1 MFAGTPL
8 DLAKHPPGLVIEC
21 AVEISLG
28 IRPVVTIVH
37 PADQP
42 QVIGKAQGVLQFKVV
57 ARFPGALV
65 DITADLLRTAIA
77 PLLLYLLGQGAFLA
91 AAGGQGRS
99 NVARHLLGVIRVQA
113 PELGQLR
120 AERQRRIT
128 GAPYLLTIP
137 VLGRALYIEAVVG
150 VEVDVPAQRTGVVLG
165 VEVGVVACGSNVGEH
180 RFIGVGPLIAAFL
193 GRELPFQALIAGQ
206 GVAGTQGQ
214 AVEAATVAV
223 VLAPAVFVETI
234 VLHARQRQ
242 AQVATVPAQALA
254 CVPVIDT
261 ALAAGNLQ
269 ARAMAVGRAA
279 GEDIDHCHQR
289 IGAIADGVG
298 AAEHLDALDVFH
310 GQGDVAPVHRGQA
323 GAVHRTAIDQ
333 HLHAPGIVDVAAMVV
348 DRRLVA
354 GAVADHHARYQAQ
367 QFGDVARAAGADQ
380 FAVEHGHA
388 ARDCRRGLFQ
398 ARGGQNLRQVAV
410 VDEQVVG
417 HGRATEQGSQYQ
429 QARERG
435 RAREH
440 GAALYQD

>member
-1 MFAGTPL
+1 MRA
-8 DLAKHPPGLVIEC
+8 
-21 AVEISLG
+21 
-28 IRPVVTIVH
+28 
-37 PADQP
+37 
-42 QVIGKAQGVLQFKVV
+42 
-57 ARFPGALV
+57 
-65 DITADLLRTAIA
+65 AIA
-77 PLLLYLLGQGAFLA
+77 PLLLHLFGQGALLGA
-91 AAGGQGRS
+91 ACRQWRGDVAG
-99 NVARHLLGVIRVQA
+99 HLLCVVRVQA

-298 AAEHLDALDVFH
+298 AAEHLDALDIFH
-310 GQGDVAPVHRGQA
+310 GQRNVAPVHGSQA
-323 GAVHRTAIDQ
+323 GAVHRATVDQ
-333 HLHAPGIVDVAAMVV
+333 HLHASGIVDVAAMVV

-354 GAVADHHARYQAQ
+354 GAVADHHPRHQAQ
-367 QFGDVARAAGADQ
+367 QFGDVAGAAGTDQ

-388 ARDCRRGLFQ
+388 ARHGGRGLFQ
-398 ARGGQNLRQVAV
+398 PRGGQNLWQVGV

-417 HGRATEQGSQYQ
+417 HGRAAEQGSQQQ
-429 QARERG
+429 QARVG
-435 RAREH
+435 RRAMEH
-440 GAALYQD
+440 DTALYQS